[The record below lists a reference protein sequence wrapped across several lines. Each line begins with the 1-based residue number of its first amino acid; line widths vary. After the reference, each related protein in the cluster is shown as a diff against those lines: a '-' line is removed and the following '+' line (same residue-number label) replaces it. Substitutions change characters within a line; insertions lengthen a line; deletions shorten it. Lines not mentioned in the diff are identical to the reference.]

1 MARTARIIPLF
12 DVDAWQRG
20 MDHILGT
27 AVKDPLIR
35 WSQRN
40 QKRPTTAC
48 QHCGIHY
55 TTLGITRHEAKC
67 AYNPAVKRAKR
78 RAR

>member
-1 MARTARIIPLF
+1 MPRTARVIPLF

-27 AVKDPLIR
+27 HVKDPLIR
-35 WSQRN
+35 WSQRK
-40 QKRPTTAC
+40 QHRPTTAC

-55 TTLGITRHEAKC
+55 TTLGIARHEAKC
-67 AYNPAVKRAKR
+67 AANPANTRKR
-78 RAR
+78 RSRK